1 MLVTYGSNSLSVG
14 SQYYAQQFKKK
25 LFQIFF
31 SALKNL
37 L

>member
-14 SQYYAQQFKKK
+14 SQYYAQQFKKYYFK
-25 LFQIFF
+25 SFF
-31 SALKNL
+31 L